1 MRHVQITLPSSP
13 ALVGLVLAVPFVPYA
28 GAWMTSRAVADPEGR
43 RVLAPG
49 VGVASWLVTVE
60 AAAQI
65 FHNFI
70 TGLIIGTLAIALV
83 GLWHVR
89 DCLIR
94 QVPLVPRAIRHKL
107 DLVFMVGTFIVITP
121 AVGRYAHDEL
131 FRTGHLALVSQFENG
146 TFPPRFT
153 QFAELEFPYHYGF
166 DLMAA
171 AWGTILR
178 LSAST
183 AIDVT
188 TTLAWLYTAW
198 LGCYLGR
205 KLCGARR
212 GTLAG
217 LLVLFG
223 GGIHL
228 FCTPAKAPLG
238 HKLMGVCDVDG
249 VWANPPLGSYFF
261 QHPFG
266 LGIPFFLTIIT
277 LLADRAAGANRA
289 RYVVFAILFL
299 AFSQSQFVL
308 FVCGSTAF
316 VVAESFHR
324 RRLEFRRMAGA
335 IGSVMFAWAGAI
347 ALGGFLANSAH
358 RPSLALMF
366 HLGATAHLWGTL
378 LWNARTYG
386 VLLPI
391 GLAGLFR
398 LRREKFFV
406 ALVALGAFLVP
417 NIARYRFTWDI
428 VKFATVAE
436 LALALS
442 TAAFCIHI
450 LERYRSGK
458 FGPIFAK
465 TLAAIIVI
473 AGIGWSISFH
483 AAAWLRIPNTCFDP
497 VPATYRADDAAVI
510 SYLRR
515 HVKPGESVYRSYIPS
530 VAYGQSG
537 GLSTPWPDEAEGF
550 GFAPQITRARRQ
562 FLKTLPPDA
571 PTYAAHRIVWFV
583 LDSSDARLRKHG
595 YQWVHDGLADIV
607 LQQGDLLVLR
617 LREKS

>member
-1 MRHVQITLPSSP
+1 MRRVDVTLPSSP
-13 ALVGLVLAVPFVPYA
+13 ALVGLVLALPFIPYA
-28 GAWMTSRAVADPEGR
+28 GAWLTSRAVADPEGR

-49 VGVASWLVTVE
+49 VGVASWLVTTE
-60 AAAQI
+60 AVARI
-65 FHNFI
+65 VHDFI
-70 TGLIIGTLAIALV
+70 TGLVIGTIAIALV
-83 GLWHVR
+83 GLWYVR
-89 DCLIR
+89 NCLTR
-94 QVPLVPRAIRHKL
+94 RVPLVPRAIRHKM
-107 DLVFMVGTFIVITP
+107 DLVFMVGTFIVIVP

-146 TFPPRFT
+146 TFPPRFS

-166 DLMAA
+166 DLIAA

-178 LSAST
+178 LSASR

-188 TTLAWLYTAW
+188 TTLAWFYTAW

-212 GTLAG
+212 GTIAG

-228 FCTPAKAPLG
+228 FCTSPKASLG
-238 HKLMGVCDVDG
+238 HKLMGVCNVDG
-249 VWANPPLGSYFF
+249 IWANPPLGSYFF

-266 LGIPFFLTIIT
+266 LGIPFFLTILS

-299 AFSQSQFVL
+299 ALSQSQFVL

-324 RRLEFRRMAGA
+324 RRRDFRRVAGA
-335 IGSVMFAWAGAI
+335 IGSVLFAWIGAI
-347 ALGGFLANSAH
+347 FLGGFLTDTGP
-358 RPSLALMF
+358 RQKIALVF
-366 HLGATAHLWGTL
+366 HLGATNHLWDTL
-378 LWNARTYG
+378 IWTARTYG
-386 VLLPI
+386 ILLPI

-398 LRREKFFV
+398 LRREKLFV
-406 ALVALGAFLVP
+406 ALVASGAFLVP
-417 NIARYRFTWDI
+417 NLVRYRFTWDI

-442 TAAFCIHI
+442 TAAFCIHM

-458 FGPIFAK
+458 LGPIFSK
-465 TLAAIIVI
+465 TLASIIVI
-473 AGIGWSISFH
+473 GGIGWSISFH
-483 AAAWLRIPNTCFDP
+483 AAAWLRVPDTCFDAA
-497 VPATYRADDAAVI
+497 PATYRADDAAVI

-515 HVKPGESVYRSYIPS
+515 HVKPGESVYRSYLIS
-530 VAYGQSG
+530 SAYSQWG
-537 GLSTPWPDEAEGF
+537 GLSTPWPDEAESF
-550 GFAPQITRARRQ
+550 GFAPQITRARRR

-583 LDSSDARLRKHG
+583 LDSSDTRLRKHG
-595 YQWVHDGLADIV
+595 HQWVQDGLADIV

-617 LREKS
+617 FREKR